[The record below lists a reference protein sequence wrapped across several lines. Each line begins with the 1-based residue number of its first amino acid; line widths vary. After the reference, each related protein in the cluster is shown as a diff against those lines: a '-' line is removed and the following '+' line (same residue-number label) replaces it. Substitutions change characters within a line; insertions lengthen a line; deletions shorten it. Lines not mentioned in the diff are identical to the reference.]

1 MKVEFELTI
10 DDAGL
15 PVIQFKHHYKDQS
28 IEQRLLKVF
37 IDQVNKKGVKM
48 ISTSG
53 YAEISGLNS
62 WDQYE
67 FKIND

>member
-1 MKVEFELTI
+1 MKIEFELTI

-15 PVIQFKHHYKDQS
+15 PVIQFKHHDKDQS
-28 IEQRLLKVF
+28 IEQKLLKVF

-53 YAEISGLNS
+53 YTEICGSNS